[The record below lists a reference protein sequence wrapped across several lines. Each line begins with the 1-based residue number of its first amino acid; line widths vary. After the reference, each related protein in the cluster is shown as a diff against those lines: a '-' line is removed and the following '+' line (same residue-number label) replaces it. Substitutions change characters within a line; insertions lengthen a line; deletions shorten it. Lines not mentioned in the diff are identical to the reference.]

1 MIEIVIDGKEYKEIQ
16 ILTKDNELLVSIT
29 DENIIEKDGYKV
41 VSVPG
46 GVTIDELLEDEKKKK
61 NELNI

>member
-41 VSVPG
+41 VCVPG
-46 GVTIDELLEDEKKKK
+46 GVTIDELLEDE
-61 NELNI
+61 EVR